1 MKVKLKVEKE
11 VEAKFLKV
19 YAGVRYWDDAEING
33 ETDTEDGDNIPCK
46 EGDSWNPIID
56 LDKGLIINWEKGKIA
71 SLHYKV
77 CDAGT
82 YKLTE
87 ENGDIIAEY
96 DGYVPDILCPDGEG
110 YGDYIIMSID
120 ENGYIQ
126 NWEKEC
132 VYNDF
137 ETLNK

>member
-1 MKVKLKVEKE
+1 MFE
-11 VEAKFLKV
+11 VTNCSK
-19 YAGVRYWDDAEING
+19 
-33 ETDTEDGDNIPCK
+33 
-46 EGDSWNPIID
+46 D
-56 LDKGLIINWEKGKIA
+56 LDKGLIINWEKGKTA

-96 DGYVPDILCPDGEG
+96 DGYVPDVLCPDGEG
-110 YGDYIIMSID
+110 YGDYIIMSVD

-132 VYNDF
+132 VYDDF